1 MLRLRSLLPLLALAL
16 TCGAANAADT
26 KQFFTVHEIGKGI
39 WAAIAEP
46 GSGTGSN
53 SGFIAGDDGVLV
65 VDSFEDPDA
74 AKALL
79 KVIHE
84 KTPLPVRYV
93 VNTHYHLDHVA
104 GNGIYQAAG
113 AVIMAQRNVRAWER
127 TENLKFF
134 GDKITPAQRTMVQAY
149 VLPDVLYRDGIDVH
163 LGNRDVVVR
172 VLPGHTGGD
181 SIVVVPDAGVVF
193 TGDLF
198 WDHSL
203 PNLIDANTRA
213 QIHTN
218 DVFLKD
224 YPTATFVPGHG
235 AIGRAADVRAF
246 RDYLVALRQAI
257 TKAEGKGE
265 SGIALQQD
273 VLNQLQGT
281 YGTWNYFDHF
291 APRNIAQ
298 TIAELAGKKSLPK
311 PMPWATGV
319 NPTDRDCPGRLALG
333 AAKPDEG
340 TIPARL

>member
-1 MLRLRSLLPLLALAL
+1 MLRLRNLLPLLPLAL

-26 KQFFTVHEIGKGI
+26 KPFFTLHETGKGI
-39 WAAIAEP
+39 WAAIAVP
-46 GSGTGSN
+46 GSGAGSN
-53 SGFIAGDDGVLV
+53 SGFIVGDDGVLV

-104 GNGIYQAAG
+104 GNGVYQAAG
-113 AVIMAQRNVRAWER
+113 AVVMAQRNVRAWER

-134 GDKITPAQRTMVQAY
+134 GDKITPAQRKMVQSY
-149 VLPDVLYRDGIDVH
+149 VLPSAVYRDGIEVF
-163 LGNRDVVVR
+163 LGHRKIEVR

-181 SIVVVPDAGVVF
+181 SIVVVPDADVVF

-198 WDHSL
+198 WDDSL
-203 PNLIDANTRA
+203 PNLIDADTRA

-224 YPTATFVPGHG
+224 YPTASFVPGHG
-235 AIGRAADVRAF
+235 AIGKAADVRAF

-257 TKAEGKGE
+257 TKAESKDE
-265 SGIALQQD
+265 SGAELRQD
-273 VLNQLQGT
+273 VLNQLQAT
-281 YGTWNYFDHF
+281 YGAWNYFGHF

-298 TIAELAGKKSLPK
+298 TIAELGGKKALPK
-311 PMPWATGV
+311 PVP
-319 NPTDRDCPGRLALG
+319 
-333 AAKPDEG
+333 
-340 TIPARL
+340 